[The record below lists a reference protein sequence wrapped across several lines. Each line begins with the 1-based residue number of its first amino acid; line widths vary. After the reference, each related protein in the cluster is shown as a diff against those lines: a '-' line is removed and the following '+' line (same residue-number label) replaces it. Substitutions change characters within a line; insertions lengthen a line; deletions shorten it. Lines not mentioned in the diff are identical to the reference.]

1 VLWEPEKEDDYG
13 YLWCLPFVIKSV
25 LNLRFIDWALK
36 TWSNTNKMF
45 EKGMIH
51 AFPYG
56 SYVAFGMSHVAHTD
70 RDGLNKSTFEAGPW
84 TREGILRLT
93 DCIWG
98 IHTLECSWDTRTH
111 PQRTKHSNKH
121 TKLGGC
127 NRYFCD
133 IPLYRILW
141 LPNSSYDRLEVFE
154 ARGKFQGR
162 GSFSV
167 EG

>member
-1 VLWEPEKEDDYG
+1 MLWEPEKEDDYG

-98 IHTLECSWDTRTH
+98 IHTLGIRGIHAHTH
-111 PQRTKHSNKH
+111 RERNTVINIQN
-121 TKLGGC
+121 LGAVIGTFAIYHC
-127 NRYFCD
+127 IASCGYL
-133 IPLYRILW
+133 IVLMI
-141 LPNSSYDRLEVFE
+141 V
-154 ARGKFQGR
+154 
-162 GSFSV
+162 
-167 EG
+167 